1 MSFNTGL
8 SGLNAASKNLDVIGH
23 NIANANTYGMKSSRA
38 EFAEA
43 YASSL
48 AATGSGGF
56 GIGTTVAA
64 VSQQFTQGNITV
76 TGNDLDVAING
87 AGFFKVEL
95 PNGSV
100 GYTRAGNFK
109 LNPEGNIVTN
119 DGAKLL
125 NKLGVPIVLP
135 TNAGISGEQSTNIA
149 LELNLDTRAPVW
161 NDPSLDVPVPLTTY
175 GTTAQIFD
183 SQGASINVDTYYR
196 KTAANTWDV
205 FASYPTEIPSGSTY
219 YTDANGNPIVPAG
232 FSEVVT
238 PGDPTATPPTPDVTA
253 PMYVGAD
260 GTFYSQATLTA
271 GATATPATYTA
282 VTGPD
287 TVVATNYVGS
297 VQFDERGKIL
307 ATRAAADF
315 DPADT
320 STGFSASNPPPNL
333 TISGVRVPTEATSA
347 FNVELD
353 LLNATQFAGEFNV
366 TSVEQDGRAKGDL
379 VGIEVESDGNISAR
393 YSNGETIVDP
403 EDQIYLANFRNVG
416 GLAPINGGYWVE
428 TAASGEPALSPPGAG
443 NLGSLRSGAL
453 EESNVELTQELVNMI
468 TAQRTYQANAQTIK
482 TQDQVLQTLVNLR

>member
-1 MSFNTGL
+1 
-8 SGLNAASKNLDVIGH
+8 
-23 NIANANTYGMKSSRA
+23 
-38 EFAEA
+38 
-43 YASSL
+43 
-48 AATGSGGF
+48 
-56 GIGTTVAA
+56 
-64 VSQQFTQGNITV
+64 
-76 TGNDLDVAING
+76 
-87 AGFFKVEL
+87 VEL

-219 YTDANGNPIVPAG
+219 YTDANGNPIVSAG
-232 FSEVVT
+232 FQQDDGTGTSTLE
-238 PGDPTATPPTPDVTA
+238 DV
-253 PMYVGAD
+253 YVGAD
-260 GTFYSQATLTA
+260 GTFYGA
-271 GATATPATYTA
+271 GALATGAAATPATYTA

-320 STGFSASNPPPNL
+320 STGFSTTNPPPNL